1 MFITP
6 ELFDKPIIGYETRF
20 RLDVS
25 RGTAQ
30 LIFSL
35 FVQENIVLIEHALYS
50 HIQYDVFFHHQSLKY

>member
-1 MFITP
+1 M
-6 ELFDKPIIGYETRF
+6 KRF
-20 RLDVS
+20 SDQLDVS

-30 LIFSL
+30 LIFFL